1 MSKIMKSLVILA
13 VGGGF
18 ALSLAGVAN
27 AGPQRVI
34 DPSSLTPRERAEFYR
49 APLGDTGPFGEPV
62 QADCMWSRL
71 QVPTAQGL
79 RWEAI
84 EECGSGGRF

>member
-1 MSKIMKSLVILA
+1 MTKIMKSLAILTTSGA
-13 VGGGF
+13 F
-18 ALSLAGVAN
+18 ALSFAA
-27 AGPQRVI
+27 AAYAMPARTI
-34 DPSSLTPRERAEFYR
+34 DPSSLSPRQRAEFYR

-62 QADCMWSRL
+62 QAGCMWSRL

-84 EECGSGGRF
+84 EECGGGDMH